1 MKDNGQ
7 QEILYA
13 ILPSHFNILGDGVR
27 SMVTSFFA
35 CEVLGPLIKTSHF
48 VRKLF
53 PVFFSDKGALFFFF
67 GRLKLRRSTVSTLL
81 LTTSQISH

>member
-67 GRLKLRRSTVSTLL
+67 FWKTEAQKEHS
-81 LTTSQISH
+81 